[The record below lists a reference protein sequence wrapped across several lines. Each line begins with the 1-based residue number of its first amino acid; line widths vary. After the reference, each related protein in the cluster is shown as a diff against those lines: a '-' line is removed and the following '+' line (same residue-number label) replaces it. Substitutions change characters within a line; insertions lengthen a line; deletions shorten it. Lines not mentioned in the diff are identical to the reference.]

1 MERGRCARIDG
12 KRFGVSAVCNIYR
25 HRNELKKISPA
36 VEAMSFQN
44 IDRFNA
50 VPLHAGAAHFKNNRT
65 DECDLFDMSD
75 RSRSNGLTARVIAVV
90 CGLALS
96 FPSMAAMAGFMPPG
110 TIPFED
116 LFGMQ
121 PAVYFRPAHLL
132 FILVLG
138 LLLYPVKK
146 RGGFV
151 FKLFD
156 FTLIGAAIWA
166 TYRILKFDYQGVDH
180 LLYGLYFWD
189 LLAGLILIR
198 GDTRGRKTIGRA
210 YNGNYR
216 SRFYFVRIIRLSPA
230 RCYRV
235 SGIVLERILRFQI
248 FTNAGMFGVPLE

>member
-1 MERGRCARIDG
+1 MRV
-12 KRFGVSAVCNIYR
+12 F
-25 HRNELKKISPA
+25 
-36 VEAMSFQN
+36 
-44 IDRFNA
+44 
-50 VPLHAGAAHFKNNRT
+50 
-65 DECDLFDMSD
+65 FDMSD

-90 CGLALS
+90 AVSLS
-96 FPSMAAMAGFMPPG
+96 LFQVWQPMAGFMPPG

-138 LLLYPVKK
+138 LLLYPVK

-166 TYRILKFDYQGVDH
+166 TYRILKFDYQGGRPSP
-180 LLYGLYFWD
+180 LWALFLG
-189 LLAGLILIR
+189 LAGGPHTSR

-216 SRFYFVRIIRLSPA
+216 SRFYFVRIVRLSPA

-235 SGIVLERILRFQI
+235 SGIVLRTDLK
-248 FTNAGMFGVPLE
+248 VPDIYQCGDVWCAPWNSRRGSI

>member
-1 MERGRCARIDG
+1 
-12 KRFGVSAVCNIYR
+12 
-25 HRNELKKISPA
+25 
-36 VEAMSFQN
+36 
-44 IDRFNA
+44 
-50 VPLHAGAAHFKNNRT
+50 
-65 DECDLFDMSD
+65 MSD

-90 CGLALS
+90 AVSLS
-96 FPSMAAMAGFMPPG
+96 LFQVWQPMAGFMPPG

-138 LLLYPVKK
+138 LLLYPVK

-189 LLAGLILIR
+189 LLAGLILVGATLEVARRSVGPTMAI
-198 GDTRGRKTIGRA
+198 IGLVFILYGLFGYLLPDA
-210 YNGNYR
+210 IA
-216 SRFYFVRIIRLSPA
+216 SRELS
-230 RCYRV
+230 
-235 SGIVLERILRFQI
+235 LERILRFQI
-248 FTNAGMFGVPLE
+248 FTNAGMFGVPLGIAAGAVFSFVLFGAFLQVTGLSLIHI